1 MRYVTRRRLIA
12 ALFCMTLA
20 ANCPAFWASAAPSKS
35 VSPPQSVDEVALQDP
50 DEYAVLNALL
60 AQTISGPDHKTFLIK
75 EHTAIGGPAG
85 DLHAYAFL
93 SEGAYSDFHTKNEK
107 SYILDAKLTGI
118 PAWTLLSKA
127 AEDKLFPFANITS
140 ITAET
145 EKQIEDSWKQFYR
158 TYPGAHGILTFS
170 RVGFNSDKSQA
181 VVYMKYDGEGMNHY
195 GEYFLLVRKGG
206 SWELQTKKTIWITHL
221 NLDGS
226 ARFANA

>member
-1 MRYVTRRRLIA
+1 MRYLTRRTLFA
-12 ALFCMTLA
+12 ALFSMALA
-20 ANCPAFWASAAPSKS
+20 RICPAFRASAVPAES
-35 VSPPQSVDEVALQDP
+35 VSSLQSVDEATLQDT

-60 AQTISGPDHKTFLIK
+60 AQTISGPDHKAFVIK

-107 SYILDAKLTGI
+107 SYILDAKRTGI
-118 PAWTLLSKA
+118 PAWTLLSKE

-181 VVYMKYDGEGMNHY
+181 VVYMKYDGNVMSHY
-195 GEYFLLVRKGG
+195 GAYFLLVRKGG
-206 SWELQTKKTIWITHL
+206 LWEFQTKKTIWISRL
-221 NLDGS
+221 NLDGF
-226 ARFANA
+226 ATFANS